1 MTTRKY
7 QVITPNNNR
16 FIVECDQFDIDGND
30 LMTFRDKDGEI
41 LLMVVKEST
50 VFLICESVTWKC

>member
-16 FIVECDQFDIDGND
+16 FIVECHHFVLDRSGVHIFKND
-30 LMTFRDKDGEI
+30 RGET